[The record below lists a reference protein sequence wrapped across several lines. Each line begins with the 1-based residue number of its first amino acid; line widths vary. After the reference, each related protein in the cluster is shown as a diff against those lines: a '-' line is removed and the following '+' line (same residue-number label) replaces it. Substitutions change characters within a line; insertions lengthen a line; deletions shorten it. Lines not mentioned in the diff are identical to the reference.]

1 MKLCVRQI
9 CFLFAAVL
17 PVTRLL
23 VYPATLSF
31 WAKNDLLFAAG
42 MSFVLEGAA
51 VAAAVFLASRTQKTF
66 FELLESNFGKTAAR
80 AVYLLFA
87 LFFAFSAFLPILE
100 QRGFVLQVFY
110 ENLPS
115 F

>member
-31 WAKNDLLFAAG
+31 
-42 MSFVLEGAA
+42 
-51 VAAAVFLASRTQKTF
+51 
-66 FELLESNFGKTAAR
+66 
-80 AVYLLFA
+80 
-87 LFFAFSAFLPILE
+87 
-100 QRGFVLQVFY
+100 
-110 ENLPS
+110 
-115 F
+115 

>member
-66 FELLESNFGKTAAR
+66 FELLESNFGNDFHSSTTALCSGVNAGSSR
-80 AVYLLFA
+80 RKKACVTSSSKPVSLTN
-87 LFFAFSAFLPILE
+87 ST
-100 QRGFVLQVFY
+100 
-110 ENLPS
+110 S
-115 F
+115 